1 MKKINWGKYVKFS
14 NMVIAFLVVINIL
27 PVLAP
32 ILQSMGA
39 TFPARVIYFIYSF
52 MCHQIHWRSLHVAD
66 HQCAWCTRD
75 MAIWGAVL
83 VSVVLIKIFKIKGL
97 KWYHVLPLTMP
108 IALDGGIQTI
118 ASMLSIG
125 GNTPIYVSTN
135 LMRMVTGGLFG
146 LGIGGFIGSMV
157 METEG
162 VSVKDRIIL
171 FSRNIPARLFLIVAT
186 LSAVFFGYVAYV
198 QVWNFTS
205 SRYKPSDIL
214 DSQVKLPS
222 VDEEFVI
229 KRREN
234 AVCPAEISSGKPSS
248 DPIRLDCFLGRE

>member
-1 MKKINWGKYVKFS
+1 MF
-14 NMVIAFLVVINIL
+14 
-27 PVLAP
+27 
-32 ILQSMGA
+32 
-39 TFPARVIYFIYSF
+39 
-52 MCHQIHWRSLHVAD
+52 
-66 HQCAWCTRD
+66 
-75 MAIWGAVL
+75 
-83 VSVVLIKIFKIKGL
+83 
-97 KWYHVLPLTMP
+97 
-108 IALDGGIQTI
+108 
-118 ASMLSIG
+118 SIG

-171 FSRNIPARLFLIVAT
+171 FSRSIPARLFLIIAT

-198 QVWNFTS
+198 QVWNLTS
-205 SRYKPSDIL
+205 TRYKPSDIL
-214 DSQVKLPS
+214 DTQVKLPS

-234 AVCPAEISSGKPSS
+234 AVCPAEISSGNPGG